1 MNKNK
6 RRKRQKQQ
14 LPMEHGR
21 SAAVWTVVC
30 LFFIALMI
38 KAPSIPIKYIGDS
51 LRVCA
56 FRILPTLFPFLVI
69 SELLIRSGGGVL
81 IGRLLGAP
89 AERILGLP
97 RECGTAILLGALCGA
112 PIGVTAAMALYERG
126 ATDRD
131 ETERLLPLCAYPSAA
146 FTVGSI
152 GAGLY
157 GDGGVGLCIHLC
169 VLAAGLTV
177 GALFG
182 ALRRKFA
189 TSGNGHQSTIGIVQP
204 SNEKNARAAGGGGI
218 ELIPAAIS
226 SAAESAMRI
235 CAVVIF
241 FSCILGCS
249 DRILSALNI
258 PATAAAMVFSFFEL
272 TFGSNAAAGLQNTHA
287 GLLICTAA
295 SAWMGLSI
303 HLQVFAIAA
312 SSTRPRPRL
321 RGYLAAK
328 TLCAPLAAA
337 IMQICTHTRA
347 FDGMGVDTGAAP
359 TSTTLLGA
367 WSAICDTPTAYA
379 CISAA
384 AVIIFAIR
392 RTRHGGQR

>member
-6 RRKRQKQQ
+6 SRERQKRPRQG
-14 LPMEHGR
+14 EY
-21 SAAVWTVVC
+21 SNFAAVWTVAC
-30 LFFIALMI
+30 LFFTALMI

-51 LRVCA
+51 LRMCA
-56 FRILPTLFPFLVI
+56 FRILPTLFPFLVT
-69 SELLIRSGGGVL
+69 SELLIRSGGGEL

-89 AERILGLP
+89 TERIFCLP

-112 PIGVTAAMALYERG
+112 PIGVTSAMALYERG
-126 ATDRD
+126 VTDRE

-157 GDGGVGLCIHLC
+157 GDGGAGLLIHLS
-169 VLAAGLTV
+169 VLAAGLAV
-177 GALFG
+177 GVLFRICHRKTTAG
-182 ALRRKFA
+182 ADKQQH
-189 TSGNGHQSTIGIVQP
+189 TSEIVRQ

-218 ELIPAAIS
+218 ELIPVAIS
-226 SAAESAMRI
+226 TAAESAMRI

-241 FSCILGCS
+241 FSCILGCI

-272 TFGSNAAAGLQNTHA
+272 TFGANAAAGLQNTHA

-295 SAWMGLSI
+295 AAWMGLSI
-303 HLQVFAIAA
+303 HLQVFAITV

-321 RGYLAAK
+321 YGYLAAK
-328 TLCAPLAAA
+328 ALSAPLAAA
-337 IMQICTHTRA
+337 IMQICMHTRVLE
-347 FDGMGVDTGAAP
+347 GVHAASAALAP
-359 TSTTLLGA
+359 CGTLPA
-367 WSAICDTPTAYA
+367 AYNAPAVYA

-384 AVIIFAIR
+384 AVIIFAVR
-392 RTRHGGQR
+392 RTRRGGRR